1 MHSHLEHLFAEYPPI
16 LSARD
21 LADVLGLNSKTVYE
35 YLQSGELPAYH
46 IGSKW
51 VIVRDEVVE
60 HIARS
65 SNVAE
70 RRPSGLAAATS

>member
-1 MHSHLEHLFAEYPPI
+1 MINHLEQLFAGYPPV
-16 LSARD
+16 LSAKD
-21 LADVLGLNSKTVYE
+21 VAEVLGLNSKTVYE

-60 HIARS
+60 HIS
-65 SNVAE
+65 STANTPTH
-70 RRPSGLAAATS
+70 RPETVTM

>member
-1 MHSHLEHLFAEYPPI
+1 MPKHLEHLFAGYPPI
-16 LSARD
+16 LSAKD
-21 LADVLGLNSKTVYE
+21 VAEVLGLNSKTVYE

-60 HIARS
+60 YIS
-65 SNVAE
+65 STSNVTD
-70 RRPSGLAAATS
+70 RTTSEVVAPTS